1 MRGHPRG
8 GPASTRL
15 LARSRGSLFTV
26 LSQGR
31 LHQSRHPAGC
41 GPSTGLWGHPCRA
54 RGARTLSGPFSW
66 LLPVCVVGSGQDMAE
81 GPRSPHEASW
91 WQPPAAP
98 SSHVSPRPDGCHLS
112 PSDTRGPGYPL
123 APPQLPASL
132 PAPGSAITLPPPPGS
147 SRPHTPAGL
156 RDITAPP
163 GPRNAC
169 WASREPGE
177 CSHS

>member
-1 MRGHPRG
+1 M
-8 GPASTRL
+8 S
-15 LARSRGSLFTV
+15 V
-26 LSQGR
+26 
-31 LHQSRHPAGC
+31 AGC
-41 GPSTGLWGHPCRA
+41 AGTSAGRAGVHAAAGAVTRVALHCPLSRPFAPVTTPCRL
-54 RGARTLSGPFSW
+54 RPLHRPLGTPMQGSGGPFSW